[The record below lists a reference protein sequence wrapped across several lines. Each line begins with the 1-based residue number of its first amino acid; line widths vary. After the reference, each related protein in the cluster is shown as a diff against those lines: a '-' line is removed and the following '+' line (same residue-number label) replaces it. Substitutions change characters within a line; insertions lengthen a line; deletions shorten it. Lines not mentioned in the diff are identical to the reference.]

1 MFVPQSLVC
10 GVAHSVPRTTVLFY
24 LRNAYRLKRSE
35 APSDAKDAL
44 RGAQR
49 PRAAESRWRFPNRR
63 ATRLT
68 WCFLNVS
75 PGRLICLCH
84 VRMFP
89 LPCSIPPAEADLAA
103 HPQKAPAPVPSRF
116 KRLFH
121 AESCGTALTWG
132 YASVSPGR
140 DYFLCHTCWIIAFP
154 VHTQLSCCI

>member
-35 APSDAKDAL
+35 APPDSKDAL
-44 RGAQR
+44 RGTQR
-49 PRAAESRWRFPNRR
+49 PRAAESRWRFSNRC

-132 YASVSPGR
+132 YPRVSPGH
-140 DYFLCHTCWIIAFP
+140 DYFLCHTCWITVFP
-154 VHTQLSCCI
+154 AHTPRSCCT

>member
-1 MFVPQSLVC
+1 MFVPQFPVW
-10 GVAHSVPRTTVLFY
+10 GVAHFVPRTGVLFY

-35 APSDAKDAL
+35 APSDAKGAL
-44 RGAQR
+44 CGTQR
-49 PRAAESRWRFPNRR
+49 PRAAESRWRFSNRC

-132 YASVSPGR
+132 YPRVSPGH
-140 DYFLCHTCWIIAFP
+140 DYFLCHTCWITVFP
-154 VHTQLSCCI
+154 AHTPRSCCI

>member
-35 APSDAKDAL
+35 APPDSKDAL

-49 PRAAESRWRFPNRR
+49 PRAAESRWRFSNRR

-132 YASVSPGR
+132 YPRVSPGH
-140 DYFLCHTCWIIAFP
+140 DYFLCHTCWITVFP
-154 VHTQLSCCI
+154 AHTPRSCCT